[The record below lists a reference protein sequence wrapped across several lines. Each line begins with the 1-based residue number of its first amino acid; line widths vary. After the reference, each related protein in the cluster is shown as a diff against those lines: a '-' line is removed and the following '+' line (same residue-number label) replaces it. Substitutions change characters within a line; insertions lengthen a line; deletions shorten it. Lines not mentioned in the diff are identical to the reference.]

1 MKKLVLATLAVV
13 LFGGV
18 AFASECGDWAVQQ
31 TASDE
36 QWNVEHGEPA
46 YSCVDE
52 ANSICGYYN
61 LCMTH

>member
-31 TASDE
+31 TDI
-36 QWNVEHGEPA
+36 
-46 YSCVDE
+46 DE
-52 ANSICGYYN
+52 AYYGCMTSQEFNDSVCGYYN
-61 LCMTH
+61 QCIENN